1 MKTKI
6 NNQYSY
12 MTRES
17 VALSLTEKSGWLL
30 LKDGQTI
37 EQSVEKRV
45 SQQATAARLSTP
57 TIINQF
63 GIDNNDDVKLDDK
76 IRAEIFKTDFHQ
88 GYNYVDVGGGR
99 EWTYTFVQDIYNKL
113 NMNPTQPDDILNNT
127 VFLKKLGMRIQKSK
141 SQAVSNLLGQST
153 FKVYKPRAWQQQ
165 VVNQMLDSN
174 QKHILLSLPPRFGKT
189 LSVLEFA
196 KKLVENGI
204 DGNKLYLVPLS
215 KNLSSNTSFVV
226 DYDDFGY
233 IQHYNILKDISLF
246 KDEEK
251 IMEKLSNELPDDAL
265 IIPITDEADLAS
277 NTSISISKIKEITSK
292 YQVVKQIVMTG
303 TNVGRAAKILKD
315 VPMED
320 INYVNMTYTDMLVM
334 GGEVVKR
341 NVVNVQ
347 YNISDFSEDV
357 LNIRQSFED
366 PKEYQT
372 LSQYLYTWTLD
383 SGQEMRYNLQP
394 TEAVMVF
401 IKTKT
406 KKHLKQF
413 GEVFYNN
420 YSDECEVMIISGDF
434 TTNGKAQEQVQKK
447 LHIMRQ
453 NKNNKRLVILS
464 NGMASRSFSVSKIY
478 RTILFGDNLLSYA
491 DLQAMSRSLTHEDG
505 KEFADIIRIGFSNFD
520 VASQLFML
528 ENETIDYSDES
539 NKKVGRFLS
548 TSSFANIVI
557 KDGEVQD
564 YTILGN
570 KQKDIMEFIDNTTKF
585 TDDTSYMLTK
595 LFDIGIE
602 ADTEREKQKSTKTRM
617 VSTSVK
623 KLKKSIKPSKSGKL
637 TQDDEGKLRQYINI
651 IRCLPSI
658 ASMEGY
664 TNVEDYLN
672 SNSWDLETSK
682 KIFKKN
688 YEIQEF
694 KGQIDA
700 LFRQTEEWTI
710 EQHKERLI
718 DYMKY
723 VVLR

>member
-1 MKTKI
+1 
-6 NNQYSY
+6 

-17 VALSLTEKSGWLL
+17 ITLSFGKPGWLL

-37 EQSVEKRV
+37 EQSVEERV
-45 SQQATAARLSTP
+45 KQQKNASSLSTP
-57 TIINQF
+57 IIVNQF
-63 GIDNNDDVKLDDK
+63 SIDNNDDVKLDDK
-76 IRAEIFKTDFHQ
+76 IRAEMFKTDYHQ
-88 GYNYVDVGGGR
+88 GYNYLEVGGGR
-99 EWTYTFVQDIYNKL
+99 EWTYTFVQDIYDEL
-113 NMNPTQPDDILNNT
+113 NMNPTQPDDILNNEL
-127 VFLKKLGMRIQKSK
+127 FIEKLGNRIQDSK
-141 SQAVSNLLGQST
+141 ALAVTNLLGQSIHKT
-153 FKVYKPRAWQQQ
+153 LVLRPWQQQ
-165 VVNQMLDSN
+165 VVDQMLSSN
-174 QKHILLSLPPRFGKT
+174 QNYILLSLPPRFGKT
-189 LSVLEFA
+189 LSVLEYT
-196 KKLVENGI
+196 KKLVENGL

-215 KNLSSNTSFVV
+215 KNLSSNASFVV

-233 IQHYNILKDISLF
+233 SQYYNILKDISLF

-251 IMEKLSNELPDDAL
+251 IIEKLSNELPDDAL

-277 NTSISISKIKEITSK
+277 NTSISISKINEVISK

-315 VPMED
+315 IPMED
-320 INYVNMTYTDMLVM
+320 INYVHMTYTDMLVM
-334 GGEVVKR
+334 GGDVVKR

-347 YNISDFSEDV
+347 YNISDFSEDM

-372 LSQYLYTWTLD
+372 LSKYLHTWTLD

-406 KKHLKQF
+406 KKHLNQF
-413 GEVFYNN
+413 REVFYNN
-420 YSDECEVMIISGDF
+420 YSDECEVMIMSGDF
-434 TTNGKAQEQVQKK
+434 TTNGKAQQKVK
-447 LHIMRQ
+447 EELHRMKQ
-453 NKNNKRLVILS
+453 NNNNKRLIILS

-491 DLQAMSRSLTHEDG
+491 DLQAMSRSLTFEDG
-505 KEFADIIRIGFSNFD
+505 KEFADIIRIGFSDFD

-539 NKKVGRFLS
+539 NKKVGMFLS
-548 TSSFANIVI
+548 TSSFVNVVVEE
-557 KDGEVQD
+557 DGNQQH
-564 YTILGN
+564 TTLGN
-570 KQKDIMEFIDNTTKF
+570 QQQDIMEFIDNTTKF
-585 TDDTSYMLTK
+585 TDDTSYILTK

-602 ADTEREKQKSTKTRM
+602 VDTEREKQKLTKTRM

-623 KLKKSIKPSKSGKL
+623 KLRKSIKPNKSGKL
-637 TQDDEGKLRQYINI
+637 IKEDERKLRQYINI

-658 ASMEGY
+658 AGMEGY

-672 SNSWDLETSK
+672 SGIWKLDTDKEL
-682 KIFKKN
+682 FKKN

-694 KGQIDA
+694 KGQVDA
-700 LFRQTEEWTI
+700 LFRNTQHWTT

-723 VVLR
+723 VGF

>member
-1 MKTKI
+1 
-6 NNQYSY
+6 

-17 VALSLTEKSGWLL
+17 ITLSFGKPGWLL

-37 EQSVEKRV
+37 EQSVEERV
-45 SQQATAARLSTP
+45 KQQKNASSLSTP
-57 TIINQF
+57 IIVNQF
-63 GIDNNDDVKLDDK
+63 SIDNNDDVKLDDK
-76 IRAEIFKTDFHQ
+76 IRAEMFKTDYHQ
-88 GYNYVDVGGGR
+88 GYNYLEVGGGR
-99 EWTYTFVQDIYNKL
+99 EWTYTYVQDIYNEL
-113 NMNPTQPDDILNNT
+113 NMNPTQPDDILNNEL
-127 VFLKKLGMRIQKSK
+127 FIEKLGNRIQDSK
-141 SQAVSNLLGQST
+141 ALAVSNILGQSIHKT
-153 FKVYKPRAWQQQ
+153 LVLRPWQQQ
-165 VVNQMLDSN
+165 VVDQMLSSN
-174 QKHILLSLPPRFGKT
+174 QNYILLSLPPRFGKT
-189 LSVLEFA
+189 LSVLEYT
-196 KKLVENGI
+196 KKLVENGL

-215 KNLSSNTSFVV
+215 KNLSSNASFVV

-233 IQHYNILKDISLF
+233 SQYYNILKDISLF

-277 NTSISISKIKEITSK
+277 NTSISISKINEVISK

-315 VPMED
+315 IPMED
-320 INYVNMTYTDMLVM
+320 INYVHMTYTDMLVM
-334 GGEVVKR
+334 GGDVVKR

-372 LSQYLYTWTLD
+372 LSKYLHTWTLD

-420 YSDECEVMIISGDF
+420 YSDECEVMVITGDF
-434 TTNGKAQEQVQKK
+434 TTNGKAQQQVKER
-447 LHIMRQ
+447 LHIMKQ
-453 NKNNKRLVILS
+453 NNNTKRLVVLS

-478 RTILFGDNLLSYA
+478 RTILFGDNLLSYD
-491 DLQAMSRSLTHEDG
+491 DLQCMSRSLTFENG
-505 KEFADIIRIGFSNFD
+505 KEYADIIRIGFSEFD
-520 VASQLFML
+520 VASQLFMM
-528 ENETIDYSDES
+528 ENETIDYSDDS
-539 NKKVGRFLS
+539 NKKVGLFLS
-548 TSSFANIVI
+548 TSSFCNIKVS
-557 KDGEVQD
+557 DTEEEFEW
-564 YTILGN
+564 LGN
-570 KQKDIMEFIDNTTKF
+570 QDDDIMEFIDNTTRF
-585 TDDTSYMLTK
+585 TDNTSYILTK

-602 ADTEREKQKSTKTRM
+602 VDTEREKQKSTKTRM

-623 KLKKSIKPSKSGKL
+623 KLGKSIKPSKSGKL
-637 TQDDEGKLRQYINI
+637 IKEDERKLRQYINI

-658 ASMEGY
+658 AGMEGY

-672 SNSWDLETSK
+672 SDSWDLEISK
-682 KIFKKN
+682 KLFKKN

-694 KGQIDA
+694 KGQVNA
-700 LFRQTEEWTI
+700 LFRQTENWTT

-723 VVLR
+723 IGF

>member
-1 MKTKI
+1 
-6 NNQYSY
+6 
-12 MTRES
+12 
-17 VALSLTEKSGWLL
+17 
-30 LKDGQTI
+30 
-37 EQSVEKRV
+37 
-45 SQQATAARLSTP
+45 
-57 TIINQF
+57 
-63 GIDNNDDVKLDDK
+63 
-76 IRAEIFKTDFHQ
+76 
-88 GYNYVDVGGGR
+88 
-99 EWTYTFVQDIYNKL
+99 
-113 NMNPTQPDDILNNT
+113 MNPTQPDDILNNT

-658 ASMEGY
+658 ANMEGY

-672 SNSWDLETSK
+672 SNSWDLEISK

>member
-1 MKTKI
+1 MRTNK
-6 NNQYSY
+6 QYSY

-17 VALSLTEKSGWLL
+17 ITLSFGKPGWLL

-37 EQSVEKRV
+37 EQSVEERV
-45 SQQATAARLSTP
+45 KQQKNASSLSTP
-57 TIINQF
+57 IIVNQF
-63 GIDNNDDVKLDDK
+63 SIDNNDDVKLDDK
-76 IRAEIFKTDFHQ
+76 IRAEMFKTDYHQ
-88 GYNYVDVGGGR
+88 GYNYLEVGGGR
-99 EWTYTFVQDIYNKL
+99 EWTYTFVQDIYDEL
-113 NMNPTQPDDILNNT
+113 NMNPTQPDDILNNEL
-127 VFLKKLGMRIQKSK
+127 FIEKLGNRIQDSK
-141 SQAVSNLLGQST
+141 ALAVGNILGQSIHKT
-153 FKVYKPRAWQQQ
+153 LVLRPWQQQ
-165 VVNQMLDSN
+165 VVDQMLSSN
-174 QKHILLSLPPRFGKT
+174 QNYILLSLPPRFGKT
-189 LSVLEFA
+189 LSVLEYT
-196 KKLVENGI
+196 KKLVENGL

-215 KNLSSNTSFVV
+215 KNLSSNASFVV

-233 IQHYNILKDISLF
+233 SQYYNILKDISLF

-251 IMEKLSNELPDDAL
+251 IIEKLSNELPDDAL

-277 NTSISISKIKEITSK
+277 NTSISISKINEVISK

-315 VPMED
+315 IPMED
-320 INYVNMTYTDMLVM
+320 INYIHMTYTDMLVM
-334 GGEVVKR
+334 GGDVVKR
-341 NVVNVQ
+341 NVINAQ

-372 LSQYLYTWTLD
+372 LSKYLHTWTLD

-420 YSDECEVMIISGDF
+420 YSDECEVMVITGDF
-434 TTNGKAQEQVQKK
+434 TTNGKAQQQVKEK
-447 LHIMRQ
+447 LHIMKQ
-453 NKNNKRLVILS
+453 NNNNKRLIILS

-491 DLQAMSRSLTHEDG
+491 DLQAMSRSLTFEDG
-505 KEFADIIRIGFSNFD
+505 KEFADIIRIGFSEFD

-539 NKKVGRFLS
+539 NKKVGMFLS
-548 TSSFANIVI
+548 TSSFVNVVI
-557 KDGEVQD
+557 EENGNQQH
-564 YTILGN
+564 TTLGN
-570 KQKDIMEFIDNTTKF
+570 QQQDIMEFIDNTTRF
-585 TDDTSYMLTK
+585 TDNTSYILTK

-602 ADTEREKQKSTKTRM
+602 VDTEREKQKSTKTRV

-623 KLKKSIKPSKSGKL
+623 KLGKSIKPNKSGKL
-637 TQDDEGKLRQYINI
+637 IKEDERKLRQYINI

-658 ASMEGY
+658 AGMEGY

-672 SNSWDLETSK
+672 SDSWDLEISK
-682 KIFKKN
+682 KLFKKN
-688 YEIQEF
+688 YEVQEF
-694 KGQIDA
+694 KGQVDA
-700 LFRQTEEWTI
+700 LFRQTEKWTT

-723 VVLR
+723 IGF

>member
-1 MKTKI
+1 MRTNK
-6 NNQYSY
+6 QYSY

-17 VALSLTEKSGWLL
+17 ITLSFGKPGWLL

-37 EQSVEKRV
+37 EQSVEERV
-45 SQQATAARLSTP
+45 KQQKNASSLSTP
-57 TIINQF
+57 IIVNQF
-63 GIDNNDDVKLDDK
+63 SIDNNDDVKLDDK
-76 IRAEIFKTDFHQ
+76 IRAEMFKTDYHQ
-88 GYNYVDVGGGR
+88 GYNYLEVGGGR
-99 EWTYTFVQDIYNKL
+99 EWTYTFVQDIYDEL
-113 NMNPTQPDDILNNT
+113 NMNPTQPDDILNNEL
-127 VFLKKLGMRIQKSK
+127 FIEKLGNRIQDSK
-141 SQAVSNLLGQST
+141 ALAVGNILGQSIHKT
-153 FKVYKPRAWQQQ
+153 LVLRPWQQQ
-165 VVNQMLDSN
+165 VVDQMLSSN
-174 QKHILLSLPPRFGKT
+174 QNYILLSLPPRFGKT
-189 LSVLEFA
+189 LSVLEYT
-196 KKLVENGI
+196 KKLVENGL

-215 KNLSSNTSFVV
+215 KNLSSNASFVV

-233 IQHYNILKDISLF
+233 SQYYNILKDISLF

-251 IMEKLSNELPDDAL
+251 IIEKLSNELPDDAL

-277 NTSISISKIKEITSK
+277 NTSISISKINEVISK

-315 VPMED
+315 IPMED
-320 INYVNMTYTDMLVM
+320 INYIHMTYTDMLVM
-334 GGEVVKR
+334 GGDVVKR
-341 NVVNVQ
+341 NVINAQ

-372 LSQYLYTWTLD
+372 LSKYLHTWTLD

-420 YSDECEVMIISGDF
+420 YSDECEVMVITGDF
-434 TTNGKAQEQVQKK
+434 TTNGKAQQQVKEK
-447 LHIMRQ
+447 LHIMKQ
-453 NKNNKRLVILS
+453 NNNNKRLIILS

-491 DLQAMSRSLTHEDG
+491 DLQAMSRSLTFEDG
-505 KEFADIIRIGFSNFD
+505 KEFADIIRIGFSEFD

-539 NKKVGRFLS
+539 NKKVGMFLS
-548 TSSFANIVI
+548 TSSFVNVVI
-557 KDGEVQD
+557 EENGNQQ
-564 YTILGN
+564 YTTLGN
-570 KQKDIMEFIDNTTKF
+570 QQQDIMEFIDNTTRF
-585 TDDTSYMLTK
+585 TDNTSYILTK

-602 ADTEREKQKSTKTRM
+602 VDTEREKQKSTKTRV

-623 KLKKSIKPSKSGKL
+623 KLGKSIKPNKSGKL
-637 TQDDEGKLRQYINI
+637 IKEDERKLRQYINI

-658 ASMEGY
+658 AGMEGY

-672 SNSWDLETSK
+672 SDSWDLEISK
-682 KIFKKN
+682 KLFKKN
-688 YEIQEF
+688 YEVQEF
-694 KGQIDA
+694 KGQVDA
-700 LFRQTEEWTI
+700 LFRQTEKWTT

-723 VVLR
+723 IGF

>member
-1 MKTKI
+1 
-6 NNQYSY
+6 

-17 VALSLTEKSGWLL
+17 ITLSFGKPGWLL

-37 EQSVEKRV
+37 EQSVEERV
-45 SQQATAARLSTP
+45 KQQKNASSLSTP
-57 TIINQF
+57 IIVNQF
-63 GIDNNDDVKLDDK
+63 SIDNNDDVKLDDK
-76 IRAEIFKTDFHQ
+76 IRAEMFKTDYHQ
-88 GYNYVDVGGGR
+88 GYNYLEVGGGR
-99 EWTYTFVQDIYNKL
+99 EWTYTFVQDIYDEL
-113 NMNPTQPDDILNNT
+113 NMNPTQPDDILNNEL
-127 VFLKKLGMRIQKSK
+127 FIEKLGNRIQDSK
-141 SQAVSNLLGQST
+141 ALAVGNILGQSIHKT
-153 FKVYKPRAWQQQ
+153 LVLRPWQQQ
-165 VVNQMLDSN
+165 VVDQMLSSN
-174 QKHILLSLPPRFGKT
+174 QNYILLSLPPRFGKT
-189 LSVLEFA
+189 LSVLEYT
-196 KKLVENGI
+196 KKLVENGL

-215 KNLSSNTSFVV
+215 KNLSSNASFVV

-233 IQHYNILKDISLF
+233 SQYYNILKDISLF

-251 IMEKLSNELPDDAL
+251 IIEKLSNELPDDAL

-277 NTSISISKIKEITSK
+277 NTSISISKINEVISK

-315 VPMED
+315 IPMED
-320 INYVNMTYTDMLVM
+320 INYIHMTYTDMLVM
-334 GGEVVKR
+334 GGDVVKR
-341 NVVNVQ
+341 NVINAQ

-372 LSQYLYTWTLD
+372 LSKYLHTWTLD

-420 YSDECEVMIISGDF
+420 YSDECEVMVITGDF
-434 TTNGKAQEQVQKK
+434 TTNGKAQQQVKEK
-447 LHIMRQ
+447 LHIMKQ
-453 NKNNKRLVILS
+453 NNNNKRLIILS

-491 DLQAMSRSLTHEDG
+491 DLQAMSRSLTFEDG
-505 KEFADIIRIGFSNFD
+505 KEFADIIRIGFSEFD

-539 NKKVGRFLS
+539 NKKVGMFLS
-548 TSSFANIVI
+548 TSSFVNVVI
-557 KDGEVQD
+557 EENGNQQ
-564 YTILGN
+564 YTTLGN
-570 KQKDIMEFIDNTTKF
+570 QQQDIMEFIDNTTRF
-585 TDDTSYMLTK
+585 TDNTSYILTK

-602 ADTEREKQKSTKTRM
+602 VDTEREKQKSTKTRV

-623 KLKKSIKPSKSGKL
+623 KLGKSIKPNKSGKL
-637 TQDDEGKLRQYINI
+637 IKEDERKLRQYINI

-658 ASMEGY
+658 AGMEGY

-672 SNSWDLETSK
+672 SDSWDLEISK
-682 KIFKKN
+682 KLFKKN
-688 YEIQEF
+688 YEVQEF
-694 KGQIDA
+694 KGQVDA
-700 LFRQTEEWTI
+700 LFRQTEKWTT

-723 VVLR
+723 IGF

>member
-1 MKTKI
+1 MNTNK
-6 NNQYSY
+6 QYSY

-17 VALSLTEKSGWLL
+17 ITLSFGKPGWLL

-37 EQSVEKRV
+37 EQSVEERV
-45 SQQATAARLSTP
+45 KQQKNASSLSTP
-57 TIINQF
+57 IIVNQF
-63 GIDNNDDVKLDDK
+63 SIDNNDDVKLDDK
-76 IRAEIFKTDFHQ
+76 IRAEMFKTDYHQ
-88 GYNYVDVGGGR
+88 GYNYLEVGGGR
-99 EWTYTFVQDIYNKL
+99 EWTYTYVQDIYDEL
-113 NMNPTQPDDILNNT
+113 NMNPTQPDDILNNEL
-127 VFLKKLGMRIQKSK
+127 FIEKLGKRIQESK
-141 SQAVSNLLGQST
+141 ALAVSNILGQSIHKT
-153 FKVYKPRAWQQQ
+153 LVLRPWQQQ
-165 VVNQMLDSN
+165 VVDQMLSSN
-174 QKHILLSLPPRFGKT
+174 QNYILLSLPPRFGKT
-189 LSVLEFA
+189 LSVLEYT
-196 KKLVENGI
+196 KKLVENGL

-215 KNLSSNTSFVV
+215 KNLSSNASFVV

-233 IQHYNILKDISLF
+233 SQYYNILKDISLF

-277 NTSISISKIKEITSK
+277 NTSISISKINEVISK

-315 VPMED
+315 IPMED
-320 INYVNMTYTDMLVM
+320 INYVHMTYTDMLVM
-334 GGEVVKR
+334 GGDVVKR

-372 LSQYLYTWTLD
+372 LSKYLHTWTLD

-406 KKHLKQF
+406 KKHLNQF
-413 GEVFYNN
+413 REVFYNN
-420 YSDECEVMIISGDF
+420 YSDECEVMIMSGDF
-434 TTNGKAQEQVQKK
+434 TTNGKAQQKVK
-447 LHIMRQ
+447 EELHRMKQ
-453 NKNNKRLVILS
+453 NNNNKRLIILS

-491 DLQAMSRSLTHEDG
+491 DLQAMSRSLTFENG
-505 KEFADIIRIGFSNFD
+505 KEYADIIRIGFSDFD

-528 ENETIDYSDES
+528 ENETIDYSDDS
-539 NKKVGRFLS
+539 NKKVGMFLS
-548 TSSFANIVI
+548 TSSFVSVVI
-557 KDGEVQD
+557 EENGNQQH
-564 YTILGN
+564 TTLGN
-570 KQKDIMEFIDNTTKF
+570 QQQDIMEFIDNTTKF
-585 TDDTSYMLTK
+585 TDNTSYILTK

-602 ADTEREKQKSTKTRM
+602 VDTEREKQKSTKTRM

-623 KLKKSIKPSKSGKL
+623 KLGKSIKPSKSGKL
-637 TQDDEGKLRQYINI
+637 IKEDERKLRQYINI

-658 ASMEGY
+658 AGMEGY

-672 SNSWDLETSK
+672 SDSWDLEISK
-682 KIFKKN
+682 KLFKKN

-694 KGQIDA
+694 KGQVDA
-700 LFRQTEEWTI
+700 LFRQTEKWTI

-723 VVLR
+723 IGF

>member
-1 MKTKI
+1 MRTNK
-6 NNQYSY
+6 QYSY

-17 VALSLTEKSGWLL
+17 ITLSFGKPGWLL

-37 EQSVEKRV
+37 EQSVEERV
-45 SQQATAARLSTP
+45 KQQKNASSLSTP
-57 TIINQF
+57 IIVNQF
-63 GIDNNDDVKLDDK
+63 SIDNNDDVKLDDK
-76 IRAEIFKTDFHQ
+76 IRAEMFKTDYHQ
-88 GYNYVDVGGGR
+88 GYNYLEVGGGR
-99 EWTYTFVQDIYNKL
+99 EWTYTFVQDIYDEL
-113 NMNPTQPDDILNNT
+113 NMNPTQPDDILNNEL
-127 VFLKKLGMRIQKSK
+127 FIEKLGNRIQDSK
-141 SQAVSNLLGQST
+141 ALAVTNLLGQSIHKT
-153 FKVYKPRAWQQQ
+153 LVLRPWQQQ
-165 VVNQMLDSN
+165 VVDQMLSSN
-174 QKHILLSLPPRFGKT
+174 QNYILLSLPPRFGKT
-189 LSVLEFA
+189 LSVLEYT
-196 KKLVENGI
+196 KKLVENGL

-215 KNLSSNTSFVV
+215 KNLSSNASFVV

-233 IQHYNILKDISLF
+233 SQYYNILKDISLF

-251 IMEKLSNELPDDAL
+251 IIEKLSNELPDDAL

-277 NTSISISKIKEITSK
+277 NTSISISKINEVISK

-315 VPMED
+315 IPMED
-320 INYVNMTYTDMLVM
+320 INYVHMTYTDMLVM
-334 GGEVVKR
+334 GGDVVKR

-347 YNISDFSEDV
+347 YNISDFSEDM

-372 LSQYLYTWTLD
+372 LSKYLHTWTLD

-406 KKHLKQF
+406 KKHLNQF
-413 GEVFYNN
+413 REVFYNN
-420 YSDECEVMIISGDF
+420 YSDECEVMIMSGDF
-434 TTNGKAQEQVQKK
+434 TTNGKAQQKVK
-447 LHIMRQ
+447 EELHRMKQ
-453 NKNNKRLVILS
+453 NNNNKRLIILS

-491 DLQAMSRSLTHEDG
+491 DLQAMSRSLTFEDG
-505 KEFADIIRIGFSNFD
+505 KEFADIIRIGFSDFD

-539 NKKVGRFLS
+539 NKKVGMFLS
-548 TSSFANIVI
+548 TSSFVNVVVEE
-557 KDGEVQD
+557 DGNQQH
-564 YTILGN
+564 TTLGN
-570 KQKDIMEFIDNTTKF
+570 QQQDIMEFIDNTTKF
-585 TDDTSYMLTK
+585 TDDTSYILTK

-602 ADTEREKQKSTKTRM
+602 VDTEREKQKLTKTRM

-623 KLKKSIKPSKSGKL
+623 KLRKSIKPNKSGKL
-637 TQDDEGKLRQYINI
+637 IKEDERKLRQYINI

-658 ASMEGY
+658 AGMEGY

-672 SNSWDLETSK
+672 SGVWKLDTDKEL
-682 KIFKKN
+682 FKKN

-694 KGQIDA
+694 KGQVDA
-700 LFRQTEEWTI
+700 LFRNTQHWTI
-710 EQHKERLI
+710 EQHHQRLK

-723 VVLR
+723 IGF

>member
-1 MKTKI
+1 MNTNK
-6 NNQYSY
+6 QYSY
-12 MTRES
+12 ITRES
-17 VALSLTEKSGWLL
+17 IALSLTEKPGWLL
-30 LKDGQTI
+30 SKDGQTI
-37 EQSVEKRV
+37 EQEVRERV
-45 SQQATAARLSTP
+45 SQQATAASLSKP
-57 TIINQF
+57 TIVNQF
-63 GIDNNDDVKLDDK
+63 GIDNNNDVKLDDK
-76 IRAEIFKTDFHQ
+76 IRKQMFKTDFHQ
-88 GYNYVDVGGGR
+88 GYDYVEVGGGR
-99 EWTYTFVQDIYNKL
+99 EWTYTYVQDIYDEL
-113 NMNPTQPDDILNNT
+113 NMNPTQPSDILNNEL
-127 VFLKKLGMRIQKSK
+127 FLEKFGKRIQDSK
-141 SQAVSNLLGQST
+141 SRAVIILLGKST
-153 FKVYKPRAWQQQ
+153 HTILTLRPWQQQ
-165 VVNQMLDSN
+165 VVDQMLNSN
-174 QKHILLSLPPRFGKT
+174 KNYVLLSLPPRFGKT
-189 LSVLEFA
+189 LSVLEYT

-204 DGNKLYLVPLS
+204 DGDKLYLVPLS
-215 KNLSSNTSFVV
+215 KNLSSNASFVV

-233 IQHYNILKDISLF
+233 SQYFNILKDISLF

-277 NTSISISKIKEITSK
+277 NTSISITKINEVISK

-303 TNVGRAAKILKD
+303 TNVGRAAKILRNI
-315 VPMED
+315 PMED
-320 INYVNMTYTDMLVM
+320 INYIHMTYTDMLVM
-334 GGEVVKR
+334 GGDVVKR
-341 NVVNVQ
+341 NVINVQ

-372 LSQYLYTWTLD
+372 LSKYLHTWTLD

-413 GEVFYNN
+413 GEVFYKN
-420 YSDECEVMIISGDF
+420 YSDECEVMVITGDF
-434 TTNGKAQEQVQKK
+434 TTNGKAQEQVKEK
-447 LHIMRQ
+447 LHIMKQ
-453 NKNNKRLVILS
+453 NNNNKRLIILS

-491 DLQAMSRSLTHEDG
+491 DLQAMSRSLTFEDG
-505 KEFADIIRIGFSNFD
+505 KEVADIIRIGFSEFD

-528 ENETIDYSDES
+528 ENETIDYSEES
-539 NKKVGRFLS
+539 TKRVSMFLS
-548 TSSFANIVI
+548 TSSFANVVI
-557 KDGEVQD
+557 KENGEEIKEELLHND
-564 YTILGN
+564 SS
-570 KQKDIMEFIDNTTKF
+570 IMEFIDNTTKF

-602 ADTEREKQKSTKTRM
+602 VDTEREKQKLTKTRM

-623 KLKKSIKPSKSGKL
+623 KLRKSIKPNKSGKV
-637 TQDDEGKLRQYINI
+637 TQDDEGRLRQYINI

-658 ASMEGY
+658 AGMEGY

-672 SNSWDLETSK
+672 SGIWKLDTDKEL
-682 KIFKKN
+682 FKKN

-694 KGQIDA
+694 KGQVDA
-700 LFRQTEEWTI
+700 LFRNTQHWTI
-710 EQHKERLI
+710 EQHHQRLK

-723 VVLR
+723 IGF

>member
-1 MKTKI
+1 MNTNK
-6 NNQYSY
+6 QYSY

-17 VALSLTEKSGWLL
+17 ITLSFGKPGWLL

-37 EQSVEKRV
+37 EQSVEERV
-45 SQQATAARLSTP
+45 KQQKNASSLSTP
-57 TIINQF
+57 IIVNQF
-63 GIDNNDDVKLDDK
+63 SIDNNDDVKLDDK
-76 IRAEIFKTDFHQ
+76 IRAEMFKTDYHQ
-88 GYNYVDVGGGR
+88 GYNYLEVGGGR
-99 EWTYTFVQDIYNKL
+99 EWTYTYVQDIYDEL
-113 NMNPTQPDDILNNT
+113 NMNPTQPDDILNNEL
-127 VFLKKLGMRIQKSK
+127 FIEKLGKRIQESK
-141 SQAVSNLLGQST
+141 ALAVSNILGQSIHKT
-153 FKVYKPRAWQQQ
+153 LVLRPWQQQ
-165 VVNQMLDSN
+165 VVDQMLSSN
-174 QKHILLSLPPRFGKT
+174 QNYILLSLPPRFGKT
-189 LSVLEFA
+189 LSVLEYT
-196 KKLVENGI
+196 KKLVENGL

-215 KNLSSNTSFVV
+215 KNLSSNASFVV

-233 IQHYNILKDISLF
+233 SQYYNILKDISLF

-277 NTSISISKIKEITSK
+277 NTSISISKINEVISK

-315 VPMED
+315 IPMED
-320 INYVNMTYTDMLVM
+320 INYVHMTYTDMLVM
-334 GGEVVKR
+334 GGDVVKR

-372 LSQYLYTWTLD
+372 LSKYLHTWTLD

-406 KKHLKQF
+406 KKHLNQF
-413 GEVFYNN
+413 REVFYNN
-420 YSDECEVMIISGDF
+420 YSDECEVMIMSGDF
-434 TTNGKAQEQVQKK
+434 TTNGKAQQKVK
-447 LHIMRQ
+447 EELHRMKQ
-453 NKNNKRLVILS
+453 NNNNKRLIILS

-491 DLQAMSRSLTHEDG
+491 DLQAMSRSLTFENG
-505 KEFADIIRIGFSNFD
+505 KEYADIIRIGFSDFD

-528 ENETIDYSDES
+528 ENETIDYSDDS
-539 NKKVGRFLS
+539 NKKVGMFLS
-548 TSSFANIVI
+548 TSSFVSVVI
-557 KDGEVQD
+557 EENGNQQH
-564 YTILGN
+564 TTLGN
-570 KQKDIMEFIDNTTKF
+570 QQQDIMEFIDNTTKF
-585 TDDTSYMLTK
+585 TDNTSYILTK

-602 ADTEREKQKSTKTRM
+602 VDTEREKQKSTKTRM

-623 KLKKSIKPSKSGKL
+623 KLGKSIKPNKSGKL
-637 TQDDEGKLRQYINI
+637 IKEDERKLRQYINI

-658 ASMEGY
+658 AGMEGY

-672 SNSWDLETSK
+672 SDSWDLEISK
-682 KIFKKN
+682 KLFKKN

-694 KGQIDA
+694 KGQVDA
-700 LFRQTEEWTI
+700 LFRQTEKWTI

-723 VVLR
+723 IGF

>member
-1 MKTKI
+1 MNTNK
-6 NNQYSY
+6 QYSY

-17 VALSLTEKSGWLL
+17 ITLSFGKPGWLL

-37 EQSVEKRV
+37 EQSVEERV
-45 SQQATAARLSTP
+45 KQQKNASSLSTP
-57 TIINQF
+57 IIVNQF
-63 GIDNNDDVKLDDK
+63 SIDNNDDVKLDDK
-76 IRAEIFKTDFHQ
+76 IRAEMFKTDYHQ
-88 GYNYVDVGGGR
+88 GYNYLEVGGGR
-99 EWTYTFVQDIYNKL
+99 EWTYTYVQDIYDEL
-113 NMNPTQPDDILNNT
+113 NMNPTQPDDILNNEL
-127 VFLKKLGMRIQKSK
+127 FIEKLGKRIQESK
-141 SQAVSNLLGQST
+141 ALAVSNILGQSIHKT
-153 FKVYKPRAWQQQ
+153 LVLRPWQQQ
-165 VVNQMLDSN
+165 VVDQMLSSN
-174 QKHILLSLPPRFGKT
+174 QNYILLSLPPRFGKT
-189 LSVLEFA
+189 LSVLEYT
-196 KKLVENGI
+196 KKLVENGL

-215 KNLSSNTSFVV
+215 KNLSSNASFVV

-233 IQHYNILKDISLF
+233 SQYYNILKDISLF

-277 NTSISISKIKEITSK
+277 NTSISISKINEVISK

-315 VPMED
+315 IPMED
-320 INYVNMTYTDMLVM
+320 INYVHMTYTDMLVM
-334 GGEVVKR
+334 GGDVVKR

-372 LSQYLYTWTLD
+372 LSKYLHTWTLD

-406 KKHLKQF
+406 KKHLNQF
-413 GEVFYNN
+413 REVFYNN
-420 YSDECEVMIISGDF
+420 YSDECEVMIMSGDF
-434 TTNGKAQEQVQKK
+434 TTNGKAQQKVK
-447 LHIMRQ
+447 EELHRMKQ
-453 NKNNKRLVILS
+453 NNNNKRLIILS

-491 DLQAMSRSLTHEDG
+491 DLQAMSRSLTFENG
-505 KEFADIIRIGFSNFD
+505 KEYADIIRIGFSEFD
-520 VASQLFML
+520 VASQLFMM
-528 ENETIDYSDES
+528 ENETIDYSEES
-539 NKKVGRFLS
+539 TKRVSMFLS
-548 TSSFANIVI
+548 TSSFANVVI
-557 KDGEVQD
+557 KENGEEIKEELLHND
-564 YTILGN
+564 SS
-570 KQKDIMEFIDNTTKF
+570 IMEFIDNTTKF
-585 TDDTSYMLTK
+585 TDDTSYILTK

-602 ADTEREKQKSTKTRM
+602 VDTEREKQKSTKTRM

-623 KLKKSIKPSKSGKL
+623 KLGKSIKPSKSGKL
-637 TQDDEGKLRQYINI
+637 IKEDERKLRQYINI

-658 ASMEGY
+658 AGMEGY

-672 SNSWDLETSK
+672 SDSWDLEISK
-682 KIFKKN
+682 KLFKKN

-694 KGQIDA
+694 KGQVDA
-700 LFRQTEEWTI
+700 LFRQTEKWTI

-723 VVLR
+723 IGF

>member
-1 MKTKI
+1 MKNTNK
-6 NNQYSY
+6 QYSY
-12 MTRES
+12 MTKES
-17 VALSLTEKSGWLL
+17 TALSITEKPGWILT
-30 LKDGQTI
+30 KDGQTI
-37 EQSVEKRV
+37 KQEVEERI
-45 SQQATAARLSTP
+45 SQQANAARLSTP
-57 TIINQF
+57 TIVNKF
-63 GIDNNDDVKLDDK
+63 EVDNNFDVKLDDK
-76 IRAEIFKTDFHQ
+76 IRKEIFKTDIHQ
-88 GYNYVDVGGGR
+88 GYDYVNVGGGR
-99 EWTYTFVQDIYNKL
+99 EWTYTYVQDIYNEL
-113 NMNPTQPDDILNNT
+113 GMNPTKANDILTNEL
-127 VFLKKLGMRIQKSK
+127 FIEKLGTLIQESK
-141 SQAVSNLLGQST
+141 SLAVSKILGQSVHKILT
-153 FKVYKPRAWQQQ
+153 LRPWQKQ
-165 VVNQMLDSN
+165 VVDQMLNSN
-174 QKHILLSLPPRFGKT
+174 LKYILLSLPPRFGKT
-189 LSVLEFA
+189 LSVLEFT

-215 KNLSSNTSFVV
+215 KNLSSNASFVV

-233 IQHYNILKDISLF
+233 NQYYNILKDISLF

-277 NTSISISKIKEITSK
+277 NTSISILKIKEVISK

-303 TNVGRAAKILKD
+303 TNVGKAAKILKD

-320 INYVNMTYTDMLVM
+320 INYVDMTYTDMLVM

-341 NVVNVQ
+341 NVINIQ
-347 YNISDFSEDV
+347 YDISDFSEDV

-366 PKEYQT
+366 PKEYET
-372 LSQYLYTWTLD
+372 LSEYLYSWTLD
-383 SGQEMRYNLQP
+383 SGQEMRYGLRS

-413 GEVFYNN
+413 GEVFYNK
-420 YSDECEVMIISGDF
+420 YSDRCEVMIISGDF
-434 TTNGKAQEQVQKK
+434 TTNGKAQEQVKER
-447 LHIMRQ
+447 LHIMKQ
-453 NKNNKRLVILS
+453 NNNNKRLVILS

-491 DLQAMSRSLTHEDG
+491 DLQAMSRSLTHELG

-570 KQKDIMEFIDNTTKF
+570 KQKDIMEFIDDTTKF
-585 TDDTSYMLTK
+585 TDNTSYMMTK
-595 LFDIGIE
+595 LFDIGLE
-602 ADTEREKQKSTKTRM
+602 VDTEREKQKTTKTRK
-617 VSTSVK
+617 VSTTVRK
-623 KLKKSIKPSKSGKL
+623 GKSIKPNKLGKL
-637 TQDDEGKLRQYINI
+637 IKDDERRVRQYINI
-651 IRCLPSI
+651 CRCLPSI
-658 ASMEGY
+658 AGMEGY
-664 TNVEDYLN
+664 TNMEDYLN
-672 SNSWDLETSK
+672 SGSWDLEISK

-688 YEIQEF
+688 YEIPEF

-700 LFRQTEEWTI
+700 LFRQTEKWTI

-723 VVLR
+723 IGF

>member
-1 MKTKI
+1 MNTNK
-6 NNQYSY
+6 QYSY

-17 VALSLTEKSGWLL
+17 ITLSFGKPGWLL

-37 EQSVEKRV
+37 EQSVEERV
-45 SQQATAARLSTP
+45 KQQKNASSLSTP
-57 TIINQF
+57 IIVNQF
-63 GIDNNDDVKLDDK
+63 SIDNNDDVKLDDK
-76 IRAEIFKTDFHQ
+76 IRAEMFKTDYHQ
-88 GYNYVDVGGGR
+88 GYNYLEVGGGR
-99 EWTYTFVQDIYNKL
+99 EWTYTYVQDIYDEL
-113 NMNPTQPDDILNNT
+113 NMNPTQPDDILNNEL
-127 VFLKKLGMRIQKSK
+127 FIEKLGKRIQESK
-141 SQAVSNLLGQST
+141 ALAVSNILGQSIHKT
-153 FKVYKPRAWQQQ
+153 LVLRPWQQQ
-165 VVNQMLDSN
+165 VVDQMLSSN
-174 QKHILLSLPPRFGKT
+174 QNYILLSLPPRFGKT
-189 LSVLEFA
+189 LSVLEYT
-196 KKLVENGI
+196 KKLVENGL

-215 KNLSSNTSFVV
+215 KNLSSNASFVV

-233 IQHYNILKDISLF
+233 SQYYNILKDISLF

-277 NTSISISKIKEITSK
+277 NTSISISKINEVISK

-315 VPMED
+315 IPMED

-334 GGEVVKR
+334 GGDVVKR

-372 LSQYLYTWTLD
+372 LSKYLHTWTLD

-434 TTNGKAQEQVQKK
+434 TTNGKAQQQVKEK
-447 LHIMRQ
+447 LHIMKQ
-453 NKNNKRLVILS
+453 NNNNKRLIILS

-491 DLQAMSRSLTHEDG
+491 DLQAMSRSLTFENG
-505 KEFADIIRIGFSNFD
+505 KEYADIIRIGFSDFD

-528 ENETIDYSDES
+528 ENETIDYSDDS
-539 NKKVGRFLS
+539 NKKVGMFLS
-548 TSSFANIVI
+548 TSSFVNVVVEE
-557 KDGEVQD
+557 DGNQQH
-564 YTILGN
+564 TTLGN
-570 KQKDIMEFIDNTTKF
+570 QQQDIMEFIDNTTKF
-585 TDDTSYMLTK
+585 TDNTSYILTK

-602 ADTEREKQKSTKTRM
+602 VDTEREKQKSTKTRM

-623 KLKKSIKPSKSGKL
+623 KLGKSIKPNKSGKL
-637 TQDDEGKLRQYINI
+637 IKEDERKLRQYINI

-658 ASMEGY
+658 AGMEGY

-672 SNSWDLETSK
+672 SDSWDLEISK
-682 KIFKKN
+682 KLFKKN

-694 KGQIDA
+694 KGQVDA
-700 LFRQTEEWTI
+700 LFRQTEKWTI
-710 EQHKERLI
+710 EQHHQRLI

-723 VVLR
+723 IGF

>member
-1 MKTKI
+1 MKTKT

-17 VALSLTEKSGWLL
+17 VALSMTEKPGWVLI
-30 LKDGQTI
+30 KDGQTI

-127 VFLKKLGMRIQKSK
+127 LFLKKLGMRIQKSK

-174 QKHILLSLPPRFGKT
+174 QKHILLSLSPRFGKT

-233 IQHYNILKDISLF
+233 IQYYNILRDISLF

-251 IMEKLSNELPDDAL
+251 IMEKLSNELPDDSL

-303 TNVGRAAKILKD
+303 TNIGRAAKILKD
-315 VPMED
+315 VPMKD

-341 NVVNVQ
+341 NVINIQ

-366 PKEYQT
+366 PKEYET
-372 LSQYLYTWTLD
+372 LSEYLYSWTLD
-383 SGQEMRYNLQP
+383 SGQEMRYNLQS

-401 IKTKT
+401 VKTKT
-406 KKHLKQF
+406 KKHLNQF
-413 GEVFYNN
+413 GEVFYKK
-420 YSDECEVMIISGDF
+420 YSDKCEVMIISGDF

-453 NKNNKRLVILS
+453 NNNNKRLVILS

-505 KEFADIIRIGFSNFD
+505 KEVADIIRIGFSDFD

-528 ENETIDYSDES
+528 ENETIDYSEES
-539 NKKVGRFLS
+539 TKRVSMFLS
-548 TSSFANIVI
+548 TSSFANVVI
-557 KDGEVQD
+557 KENGEEIKEELLHND
-564 YTILGN
+564 SS
-570 KQKDIMEFIDNTTKF
+570 IMEFIDNTTKF
-585 TDDTSYMLTK
+585 TDNTSYMMTK
-595 LFDIGIE
+595 LFGIGIE
-602 ADTEREKQKSTKTRM
+602 VDTGREKQKSTKTRM

-623 KLKKSIKPSKSGKL
+623 KLGESIKPSKSGKL
-637 TQDDEGKLRQYINI
+637 IKEDERKYRKYINI
-651 IRCLPSI
+651 CRCLPSI
-658 ASMEGY
+658 AGMEGY

-672 SNSWDLETSK
+672 SGSWKLDTSK
-682 KIFKKN
+682 ELFEKN

-694 KGQIDA
+694 RGQIDA
-700 LFRQTEEWTI
+700 LFRNTQHWTI
-710 EQHKERLI
+710 EQHHKRLKE
-718 DYMKY
+718 YMKY
-723 VVLR
+723 IGF

>member
-1 MKTKI
+1 MKTNK
-6 NNQYSY
+6 QYSY
-12 MTRES
+12 ITRES
-17 VALSLTEKSGWLL
+17 IALSLTEKPGWLL
-30 LKDGQTI
+30 SKDGQTI
-37 EQSVEKRV
+37 EQEVQERV
-45 SQQATAARLSTP
+45 YQQATAASLSKP
-57 TIINQF
+57 TIVNQF
-63 GIDNNDDVKLDDK
+63 GIDNNNDVKLDDK
-76 IRAEIFKTDFHQ
+76 IRKQMFKTDFHQ
-88 GYNYVDVGGGR
+88 GYDYVEVGGGR
-99 EWTYTFVQDIYNKL
+99 EWTYTYVQDIYDEL
-113 NMNPTQPDDILNNT
+113 NMNPTQPSDILNNEL
-127 VFLKKLGMRIQKSK
+127 FLEKFGKRIQDSK
-141 SQAVSNLLGQST
+141 SRAVIILLGKST
-153 FKVYKPRAWQQQ
+153 HNILTLRPWQQQ
-165 VVNQMLDSN
+165 VVDQMLNSN
-174 QKHILLSLPPRFGKT
+174 KNYGLLSLPPRFGKT
-189 LSVLEFA
+189 LSVLEYT

-204 DGNKLYLVPLS
+204 DGDKLYLVPLS
-215 KNLSSNTSFVV
+215 KNLSSNASFVV

-233 IQHYNILKDISLF
+233 SQYFNILKDISLF

-277 NTSISISKIKEITSK
+277 NTSISITKINEIISK

-303 TNVGRAAKILKD
+303 TNVGRAAKILRNI
-315 VPMED
+315 PMED
-320 INYVNMTYTDMLVM
+320 INYIHMTYTDMLVM
-334 GGEVVKR
+334 GGDVVKR
-341 NVVNVQ
+341 NVINVQ

-372 LSQYLYTWTLD
+372 LSKYLHTWTLD

-413 GEVFYNN
+413 GEVFYKN
-420 YSDECEVMIISGDF
+420 YSDECEVMVITGDF
-434 TTNGKAQEQVQKK
+434 TTNGKAQEQVKEQ
-447 LHIMRQ
+447 LHIMKQ
-453 NKNNKRLVILS
+453 NNNTKRLIILS

-491 DLQAMSRSLTHEDG
+491 DLQAMSRSLTFEDG
-505 KEFADIIRIGFSNFD
+505 KEVADIIRIGFSEFD

-539 NKKVGRFLS
+539 NKKVGMFLS
-548 TSSFANIVI
+548 TSSFVSVVI
-557 KDGEVQD
+557 EENGNQQH
-564 YTILGN
+564 TTLGN
-570 KQKDIMEFIDNTTKF
+570 QQQDIMEFIDNTTKF
-585 TDDTSYMLTK
+585 TDNTSYILTK

-602 ADTEREKQKSTKTRM
+602 VDTEREKQKSTKTRM

-623 KLKKSIKPSKSGKL
+623 KLGKSIKPSKSGKL
-637 TQDDEGKLRQYINI
+637 IKEDERKLRQYINI

-658 ASMEGY
+658 AGMEGY

-672 SNSWDLETSK
+672 SDSWDLEISK
-682 KIFKKN
+682 KLFKKN

-694 KGQIDA
+694 KGQVDA
-700 LFRQTEEWTI
+700 LFRQTEKWTI

-723 VVLR
+723 IGF

>member
-1 MKTKI
+1 MRTNK
-6 NNQYSY
+6 QYSY

-17 VALSLTEKSGWLL
+17 ITLSFGKPGWLL

-37 EQSVEKRV
+37 EQSVEERV
-45 SQQATAARLSTP
+45 KQQKNASSLSTP
-57 TIINQF
+57 IIVNQF
-63 GIDNNDDVKLDDK
+63 SIDNNDDVKLDDK
-76 IRAEIFKTDFHQ
+76 IRAEMFKTDYHQ
-88 GYNYVDVGGGR
+88 GYNYLEVGGGR
-99 EWTYTFVQDIYNKL
+99 EWTYTYVQDIYDEL
-113 NMNPTQPDDILNNT
+113 NMNPTQPDDILNNEL
-127 VFLKKLGMRIQKSK
+127 FIEKLGKRIQESK
-141 SQAVSNLLGQST
+141 ALAVSNILGQSIHKT
-153 FKVYKPRAWQQQ
+153 LVLRPWQQQ
-165 VVNQMLDSN
+165 VVDQMLSSN
-174 QKHILLSLPPRFGKT
+174 QNYILLSLPPRFGKT
-189 LSVLEFA
+189 LSVLEYT
-196 KKLVENGI
+196 KKLVENGL

-215 KNLSSNTSFVV
+215 KNLSSNASFVV

-233 IQHYNILKDISLF
+233 SQYYNILKDISLF

-277 NTSISISKIKEITSK
+277 NTSISISKINEVISK

-315 VPMED
+315 IPMED
-320 INYVNMTYTDMLVM
+320 INYVHMTYTDMLVM
-334 GGEVVKR
+334 GGDVVKR

-347 YNISDFSEDV
+347 YNISDFSEDM

-372 LSQYLYTWTLD
+372 LSKYLHTWTLD

-406 KKHLKQF
+406 KKHLNQF
-413 GEVFYNN
+413 REVFYNN
-420 YSDECEVMIISGDF
+420 YSDECEVMIMSGDF
-434 TTNGKAQEQVQKK
+434 TTNGKAQQKVK
-447 LHIMRQ
+447 EELHRMKQ
-453 NKNNKRLVILS
+453 NNNNKRLIILS

-491 DLQAMSRSLTHEDG
+491 DLQAMSRSLTFESG
-505 KEFADIIRIGFSNFD
+505 KEYADIIRIGFSEFD

-528 ENETIDYSDES
+528 ENETIDYSDDS
-539 NKKVGRFLS
+539 NKKVGMFLS
-548 TSSFANIVI
+548 TSSFANVVVEEN
-557 KDGEVQD
+557 GNQQH
-564 YTILGN
+564 TTLGN
-570 KQKDIMEFIDNTTKF
+570 QQQDIMEFIDNTTKF
-585 TDDTSYMLTK
+585 TDNTSYILTK

-602 ADTEREKQKSTKTRM
+602 VDTEREKQKSTKTRM

-623 KLKKSIKPSKSGKL
+623 KLGKSIKPSKSGKL
-637 TQDDEGKLRQYINI
+637 IKEDERKLRQYINI

-658 ASMEGY
+658 AGMEGY

-672 SNSWDLETSK
+672 SGIWKLDTDKEL
-682 KIFKKN
+682 FKKN

-694 KGQIDA
+694 KGQVDA
-700 LFRQTEEWTI
+700 LFRNTQHWTI
-710 EQHKERLI
+710 EQHHKRLI
-718 DYMKY
+718 EYMKY
-723 VVLR
+723 I

>member
-1 MKTKI
+1 
-6 NNQYSY
+6 

-17 VALSLTEKSGWLL
+17 ITLSFGKPGWLL

-37 EQSVEKRV
+37 EQSVEERV
-45 SQQATAARLSTP
+45 KQQKNASSLSTP
-57 TIINQF
+57 IIVNQF
-63 GIDNNDDVKLDDK
+63 SIDNNDDVKLDDK
-76 IRAEIFKTDFHQ
+76 IRAEMFKTDYHQ
-88 GYNYVDVGGGR
+88 GYNYLEVGGGR
-99 EWTYTFVQDIYNKL
+99 EWTYTYVQDIYDEL
-113 NMNPTQPDDILNNT
+113 NMNPTQPDDILNNEL
-127 VFLKKLGMRIQKSK
+127 FIEKLGKRIQESK
-141 SQAVSNLLGQST
+141 ALAVSNILGQSIHKT
-153 FKVYKPRAWQQQ
+153 LVLRPWQQQ
-165 VVNQMLDSN
+165 VVDQMLSSN
-174 QKHILLSLPPRFGKT
+174 QNYILLSLPPRFGKT
-189 LSVLEFA
+189 LSVLEYT
-196 KKLVENGI
+196 KKLVENGL

-215 KNLSSNTSFVV
+215 KNLSSNASFVV

-233 IQHYNILKDISLF
+233 SQYYNILKDISLF

-277 NTSISISKIKEITSK
+277 NTSISISKINEVISK

-315 VPMED
+315 IPMED
-320 INYVNMTYTDMLVM
+320 INYVHMTYTDMLVM
-334 GGEVVKR
+334 GGDVVKR

-372 LSQYLYTWTLD
+372 LSKYLHTWTLD

-406 KKHLKQF
+406 KKHLNQF
-413 GEVFYNN
+413 REVFYNN
-420 YSDECEVMIISGDF
+420 YSDECEVMIMSGDF
-434 TTNGKAQEQVQKK
+434 TTNGKAQQKVK
-447 LHIMRQ
+447 EELHRMKQ
-453 NKNNKRLVILS
+453 NNNNKRLIILS

-491 DLQAMSRSLTHEDG
+491 DLQAMSRSLTFENG
-505 KEFADIIRIGFSNFD
+505 KEYADIIRIGFSDFD

-528 ENETIDYSDES
+528 ENETIDYSDDS
-539 NKKVGRFLS
+539 NKKVGMFLS
-548 TSSFANIVI
+548 TSSFVSVVI
-557 KDGEVQD
+557 EENGNQQH
-564 YTILGN
+564 TTLGN
-570 KQKDIMEFIDNTTKF
+570 QQQDIMEFIDNTTKF
-585 TDDTSYMLTK
+585 TDNTSYILTK

-602 ADTEREKQKSTKTRM
+602 VDTEREKQKSTKTRM

-623 KLKKSIKPSKSGKL
+623 KLGKSIKPSKSGKL
-637 TQDDEGKLRQYINI
+637 IKEDERKLRQYINI

-658 ASMEGY
+658 AGMEGY

-672 SNSWDLETSK
+672 SDSWDLEISK
-682 KIFKKN
+682 KLFKKN

-694 KGQIDA
+694 KGQVDA
-700 LFRQTEEWTI
+700 LFRQTEKWTI

-723 VVLR
+723 IGF

>member
-1 MKTKI
+1 MTK
-6 NNQYSY
+6 
-12 MTRES
+12 ES
-17 VALSLTEKSGWLL
+17 TALSITEKPGWILT
-30 LKDGQTI
+30 KDGQTI
-37 EQSVEKRV
+37 KQEVEERI
-45 SQQATAARLSTP
+45 SQQANAARLSTP
-57 TIINQF
+57 TIVNKF
-63 GIDNNDDVKLDDK
+63 EVDNNFDVKLDDK
-76 IRAEIFKTDFHQ
+76 IRKEIFKTDIHQ
-88 GYNYVDVGGGR
+88 GYDYVNVGGGR
-99 EWTYTFVQDIYNKL
+99 EWTYTYVQDIYNEL
-113 NMNPTQPDDILNNT
+113 GMNPTKANDILTNEL
-127 VFLKKLGMRIQKSK
+127 FIEKLGTLIQESK
-141 SQAVSNLLGQST
+141 SLAVSKILGQSVHKILT
-153 FKVYKPRAWQQQ
+153 LRPWQKQ
-165 VVNQMLDSN
+165 VVDQMLNSN
-174 QKHILLSLPPRFGKT
+174 LKYILLSLPPRFGKT
-189 LSVLEFA
+189 LSVLEFT

-215 KNLSSNTSFVV
+215 KNLSSNASFVV

-233 IQHYNILKDISLF
+233 NQYYNILKDISLF

-277 NTSISISKIKEITSK
+277 NTSISILKIKEVISK

-303 TNVGRAAKILKD
+303 TNVGKAAKILKD

-320 INYVNMTYTDMLVM
+320 INYVDMTYTDMLVM

-341 NVVNVQ
+341 NVINIQ
-347 YNISDFSEDV
+347 YDISDFSEDV

-366 PKEYQT
+366 PKEYET
-372 LSQYLYTWTLD
+372 LSEYLYSWTLD
-383 SGQEMRYNLQP
+383 SGQEMRYGLRS

-413 GEVFYNN
+413 GEVFYNK
-420 YSDECEVMIISGDF
+420 YSDRCEVMIISGDF
-434 TTNGKAQEQVQKK
+434 TTNGKAQEQVKER
-447 LHIMRQ
+447 LHIMKQ
-453 NKNNKRLVILS
+453 NNNNKRLVILS

-491 DLQAMSRSLTHEDG
+491 DLQAMSRSLTHELG

-570 KQKDIMEFIDNTTKF
+570 KQKDIMEFIDDTTKF
-585 TDDTSYMLTK
+585 TDNTSYMMTK
-595 LFDIGIE
+595 LFDIGLE
-602 ADTEREKQKSTKTRM
+602 VDTEREKQKTTKTRK
-617 VSTSVK
+617 VSTTVRK
-623 KLKKSIKPSKSGKL
+623 GKSIKPNKLGKL
-637 TQDDEGKLRQYINI
+637 IKDDERRVRQYINI
-651 IRCLPSI
+651 CRCLPSI
-658 ASMEGY
+658 AGMEGY
-664 TNVEDYLN
+664 TNMEDYLN
-672 SNSWDLETSK
+672 SGSWDLEISK

-688 YEIQEF
+688 YEIPEF

-700 LFRQTEEWTI
+700 LFRQTEKWTI

-723 VVLR
+723 IGF

>member
-1 MKTKI
+1 
-6 NNQYSY
+6 

-17 VALSLTEKSGWLL
+17 ITLSFGKPGWLL

-37 EQSVEKRV
+37 EQSVEERV
-45 SQQATAARLSTP
+45 KQQKNASSLSTP
-57 TIINQF
+57 IIVNQF
-63 GIDNNDDVKLDDK
+63 SIDNNDDVKLDDK
-76 IRAEIFKTDFHQ
+76 IRAEMFKTDYHQ
-88 GYNYVDVGGGR
+88 GYNYLEVGGGR
-99 EWTYTFVQDIYNKL
+99 EWTYTFVQDIYDEL
-113 NMNPTQPDDILNNT
+113 NMNPTQPDDILNNEL
-127 VFLKKLGMRIQKSK
+127 FIEKLGNRIQDSK
-141 SQAVSNLLGQST
+141 ALAVTNLLGQSIHKT
-153 FKVYKPRAWQQQ
+153 LVLRPWQQQ
-165 VVNQMLDSN
+165 VVDQMLSSN
-174 QKHILLSLPPRFGKT
+174 QNYILLSLPPRFGKT
-189 LSVLEFA
+189 LSVLEYT
-196 KKLVENGI
+196 KKLVENGL

-215 KNLSSNTSFVV
+215 KNLSSNASFVV

-233 IQHYNILKDISLF
+233 SQYYNILKDISLF

-251 IMEKLSNELPDDAL
+251 IIEKLSNELPDDAL

-277 NTSISISKIKEITSK
+277 NTSISISKINEVISK

-315 VPMED
+315 IPMED
-320 INYVNMTYTDMLVM
+320 INYVHMTYTDMLVM
-334 GGEVVKR
+334 GGDVVKR

-347 YNISDFSEDV
+347 YNISDFSEDM

-372 LSQYLYTWTLD
+372 LSKYLHTWTLD

-406 KKHLKQF
+406 KKHLNQF
-413 GEVFYNN
+413 REVFYNN
-420 YSDECEVMIISGDF
+420 YSDECEVMIMSGDF
-434 TTNGKAQEQVQKK
+434 TTNGKAQQKVK
-447 LHIMRQ
+447 EELHRMKQ
-453 NKNNKRLVILS
+453 NNNNKRLIILS

-491 DLQAMSRSLTHEDG
+491 DLQAMSRSLTFEDG
-505 KEFADIIRIGFSNFD
+505 KEFADIIRIGFSDFD

-539 NKKVGRFLS
+539 NKKVGMFLS
-548 TSSFANIVI
+548 TSSFVNVVVEE
-557 KDGEVQD
+557 DGNQQH
-564 YTILGN
+564 TTLGN
-570 KQKDIMEFIDNTTKF
+570 QQQDIMEFIDNTTKF
-585 TDDTSYMLTK
+585 TDDTSYILTK

-602 ADTEREKQKSTKTRM
+602 VDTEREKQKLTKTRM

-623 KLKKSIKPSKSGKL
+623 KLRKSIKPNKSGKL
-637 TQDDEGKLRQYINI
+637 IKEDERKLRQYINI

-658 ASMEGY
+658 AGMEGY

-672 SNSWDLETSK
+672 SGIWKLDTDKEL
-682 KIFKKN
+682 FKKN

-694 KGQIDA
+694 KGQVDA
-700 LFRQTEEWTI
+700 LFRNTQHWTI
-710 EQHKERLI
+710 EQHHQRLK

-723 VVLR
+723 IGF

>member
-1 MKTKI
+1 
-6 NNQYSY
+6 

-17 VALSLTEKSGWLL
+17 ITLSFGKPGWLL

-37 EQSVEKRV
+37 EQSVEERV
-45 SQQATAARLSTP
+45 KQQKNASSLSTP
-57 TIINQF
+57 IIVNQF
-63 GIDNNDDVKLDDK
+63 SIDNNDDVKLDDK
-76 IRAEIFKTDFHQ
+76 IRAEMFKTDYHQ
-88 GYNYVDVGGGR
+88 GYNYLEVGGGR
-99 EWTYTFVQDIYNKL
+99 EWTYTFVQDIYDEL
-113 NMNPTQPDDILNNT
+113 NMNPTQPDDILNNEL
-127 VFLKKLGMRIQKSK
+127 FIEKLGNRIQDSK
-141 SQAVSNLLGQST
+141 ALAVTNLLGQSIHKT
-153 FKVYKPRAWQQQ
+153 LVLRPWQQQ
-165 VVNQMLDSN
+165 VVDQMLSSN
-174 QKHILLSLPPRFGKT
+174 QNYILLSLPPRFGKT
-189 LSVLEFA
+189 LSVLEYT
-196 KKLVENGI
+196 KKLVENGL

-215 KNLSSNTSFVV
+215 KNLSSNASFVV

-233 IQHYNILKDISLF
+233 SQYYNILKDISLF

-251 IMEKLSNELPDDAL
+251 IIEKLSNELPDDAL

-277 NTSISISKIKEITSK
+277 NTSISISKINEVISK

-315 VPMED
+315 IPMED
-320 INYVNMTYTDMLVM
+320 INYVHMTYTDMLVM
-334 GGEVVKR
+334 GGDVVKR

-347 YNISDFSEDV
+347 YNISDFSEDM

-372 LSQYLYTWTLD
+372 LSKYLHTWTLD

-406 KKHLKQF
+406 KKHLNQF
-413 GEVFYNN
+413 REVFYNN
-420 YSDECEVMIISGDF
+420 YSDECEVMIMSGDF
-434 TTNGKAQEQVQKK
+434 TTNGKAQQKVK
-447 LHIMRQ
+447 EELHRMKQ
-453 NKNNKRLVILS
+453 NNNNKRLIILS

-491 DLQAMSRSLTHEDG
+491 DLQAMSRSLTFEDG
-505 KEFADIIRIGFSNFD
+505 KEFADIIRIGFSDFD

-539 NKKVGRFLS
+539 NKKVGMFLS
-548 TSSFANIVI
+548 TSSFVNVVVEE
-557 KDGEVQD
+557 DGNQQH
-564 YTILGN
+564 TTLGN
-570 KQKDIMEFIDNTTKF
+570 QQQDIMEFIDNTTKF
-585 TDDTSYMLTK
+585 TDNTSYILTK

-602 ADTEREKQKSTKTRM
+602 VDTEREKQKSTKTRM

-623 KLKKSIKPSKSGKL
+623 KLRKSIKPNKSGKL
-637 TQDDEGKLRQYINI
+637 IKEDERKLRQYINI

-658 ASMEGY
+658 AGMEGY

-672 SNSWDLETSK
+672 SGIWKLDTDKEL
-682 KIFKKN
+682 FKKN

-694 KGQIDA
+694 KGQVDA
-700 LFRQTEEWTI
+700 LFRNTQHWTI
-710 EQHKERLI
+710 EQHHQRLK

-723 VVLR
+723 IGF

>member
-1 MKTKI
+1 MNTNK
-6 NNQYSY
+6 QYSY

-17 VALSLTEKSGWLL
+17 ITLSFGKPGWLL

-37 EQSVEKRV
+37 EQSVEERV
-45 SQQATAARLSTP
+45 KQQKNASSLSTP
-57 TIINQF
+57 IIVNQF
-63 GIDNNDDVKLDDK
+63 SIDNNDDVKLDDK
-76 IRAEIFKTDFHQ
+76 IRAEMFKTDYHQ
-88 GYNYVDVGGGR
+88 GYNYLEVGGGR
-99 EWTYTFVQDIYNKL
+99 EWTYTYVQDIYDEL
-113 NMNPTQPDDILNNT
+113 NMNPTQPDDILNNEL
-127 VFLKKLGMRIQKSK
+127 FIEKLGKRIQESK
-141 SQAVSNLLGQST
+141 ALAVSNILGQSIHKT
-153 FKVYKPRAWQQQ
+153 LVLRPWQQQ
-165 VVNQMLDSN
+165 VVDQMLSSN
-174 QKHILLSLPPRFGKT
+174 QNYILLSLPPRFGKT
-189 LSVLEFA
+189 LSVLEYT
-196 KKLVENGI
+196 KKLVENGL

-215 KNLSSNTSFVV
+215 KNLSSNASFVV

-233 IQHYNILKDISLF
+233 NQYYNILKDISLF

-277 NTSISISKIKEITSK
+277 NTSISISKINEVISK

-315 VPMED
+315 IPMED
-320 INYVNMTYTDMLVM
+320 INYVHMTYTDMLVM
-334 GGEVVKR
+334 GGDVVKR

-372 LSQYLYTWTLD
+372 LSKYLHTWTLD

-406 KKHLKQF
+406 KKHLNQF
-413 GEVFYNN
+413 REVFYNN
-420 YSDECEVMIISGDF
+420 YSDECEVMIMSGDF
-434 TTNGKAQEQVQKK
+434 TTNGKAQQKVK
-447 LHIMRQ
+447 EELHRMKQ
-453 NKNNKRLVILS
+453 NNNNKRLIILS

-491 DLQAMSRSLTHEDG
+491 DLQAMSRSLTFENG
-505 KEFADIIRIGFSNFD
+505 KEYADIIRIGFSDFD

-528 ENETIDYSDES
+528 ENETIDYSDDS
-539 NKKVGRFLS
+539 NKKVGMFLS
-548 TSSFANIVI
+548 TSSFVSVVI
-557 KDGEVQD
+557 EENGNQQH
-564 YTILGN
+564 TTLGN
-570 KQKDIMEFIDNTTKF
+570 QQQDIMEFIDNTTKF
-585 TDDTSYMLTK
+585 TDNTSYILTK

-602 ADTEREKQKSTKTRM
+602 VDTEREKQKSTKTRM

-623 KLKKSIKPSKSGKL
+623 KLGKSIKPSKSGKL
-637 TQDDEGKLRQYINI
+637 IKEDERKLRQYINI

-658 ASMEGY
+658 AGMEGY

-672 SNSWDLETSK
+672 SDSWDLEISK
-682 KIFKKN
+682 KLFKKN

-694 KGQIDA
+694 KGQVDA
-700 LFRQTEEWTI
+700 LFRQTEKWTI

-723 VVLR
+723 IGF

>member
-1 MKTKI
+1 MKTNK
-6 NNQYSY
+6 QYSY

-17 VALSLTEKSGWLL
+17 ITLSFGKPGWLL

-37 EQSVEKRV
+37 EQSVEERV
-45 SQQATAARLSTP
+45 KQQKNASSLSTP
-57 TIINQF
+57 IIVNQF
-63 GIDNNDDVKLDDK
+63 SIDNNDDVKLDDK
-76 IRAEIFKTDFHQ
+76 IRAEMFKTDYHQ
-88 GYNYVDVGGGR
+88 GYNYLEVGGGR
-99 EWTYTFVQDIYNKL
+99 EWTYTFVQDIYDEL
-113 NMNPTQPDDILNNT
+113 NMNPTQPDDILNNEL
-127 VFLKKLGMRIQKSK
+127 FIEKLGNRIQDSK
-141 SQAVSNLLGQST
+141 ALAVGNILGQSIHKT
-153 FKVYKPRAWQQQ
+153 LVLRPWQQQ
-165 VVNQMLDSN
+165 VVDQMLSSN
-174 QKHILLSLPPRFGKT
+174 QNYILLSLPPRFGKT
-189 LSVLEFA
+189 LSVLEYT
-196 KKLVENGI
+196 KKLVENGL

-215 KNLSSNTSFVV
+215 KNLSSNASFVV

-233 IQHYNILKDISLF
+233 SQYYNILKDISLF

-251 IMEKLSNELPDDAL
+251 IIEKLSNELPDDAL

-277 NTSISISKIKEITSK
+277 NTSISISKINEVISK

-315 VPMED
+315 IPMED
-320 INYVNMTYTDMLVM
+320 INYIHMTYTDMLVM
-334 GGEVVKR
+334 GGDVVKR
-341 NVVNVQ
+341 NVINAQ

-372 LSQYLYTWTLD
+372 LSKYLHTWTLD

-420 YSDECEVMIISGDF
+420 YSDECEVMVITGDF
-434 TTNGKAQEQVQKK
+434 TTNGKAQQQVKEK
-447 LHIMRQ
+447 LHIMKQ
-453 NKNNKRLVILS
+453 NNNNKRLIILS

-491 DLQAMSRSLTHEDG
+491 DLQAMSRSLTFEDG
-505 KEFADIIRIGFSNFD
+505 KEFADIIRIGFSEFD

-539 NKKVGRFLS
+539 NKKVGMFLS
-548 TSSFANIVI
+548 TSSFVNVVI
-557 KDGEVQD
+557 EENGNQQ
-564 YTILGN
+564 YTTLGN
-570 KQKDIMEFIDNTTKF
+570 QQQDIMEFIDNTTRF
-585 TDDTSYMLTK
+585 TDNTSYILTK

-602 ADTEREKQKSTKTRM
+602 VDTEREKQKSTKTRV

-623 KLKKSIKPSKSGKL
+623 KLGKSIKPNKSGKL
-637 TQDDEGKLRQYINI
+637 IKEDERKLRQYINI
-651 IRCLPSI
+651 FRCLPSI
-658 ASMEGY
+658 AGMEGY

-672 SNSWDLETSK
+672 SDSWDLEISK
-682 KIFKKN
+682 ELFKKN
-688 YEIQEF
+688 YEVQEF
-694 KGQIDA
+694 KGQVDA
-700 LFRQTEEWTI
+700 LFRQTEKWTT

-723 VVLR
+723 IGF

>member
-1 MKTKI
+1 MRTNK
-6 NNQYSY
+6 QYSY

-17 VALSLTEKSGWLL
+17 ITLSFGKPGWLL

-37 EQSVEKRV
+37 EQSVEERV
-45 SQQATAARLSTP
+45 KQQKNASSLSTP
-57 TIINQF
+57 IIVNQF
-63 GIDNNDDVKLDDK
+63 SIDNNDDVKLDDK
-76 IRAEIFKTDFHQ
+76 IRAEMFKTDYHQ
-88 GYNYVDVGGGR
+88 GYNYLEVGGGR
-99 EWTYTFVQDIYNKL
+99 EWTYTFVQDIYDEL
-113 NMNPTQPDDILNNT
+113 NMNPTQPDDILNNEL
-127 VFLKKLGMRIQKSK
+127 FIEKLGNRIQDSK
-141 SQAVSNLLGQST
+141 ALAVTNLLGQSIHKT
-153 FKVYKPRAWQQQ
+153 LVLRPWQQQ
-165 VVNQMLDSN
+165 VVDQMLSSN
-174 QKHILLSLPPRFGKT
+174 QNYILLSLPPRFGKT
-189 LSVLEFA
+189 LSVLEYT
-196 KKLVENGI
+196 KKLVENGL

-215 KNLSSNTSFVV
+215 KNLSSNASFVV

-233 IQHYNILKDISLF
+233 SQYYNILKDISLF

-251 IMEKLSNELPDDAL
+251 IIEKLSNELPDDAL

-277 NTSISISKIKEITSK
+277 NTSISISKINEVISK

-315 VPMED
+315 IPMED
-320 INYVNMTYTDMLVM
+320 INYVHMTYTDMLVM
-334 GGEVVKR
+334 GGDVVKR

-347 YNISDFSEDV
+347 YNISDFSEDM

-372 LSQYLYTWTLD
+372 LSKYLHTWTLD

-406 KKHLKQF
+406 KKHLNQF
-413 GEVFYNN
+413 REVFYNN
-420 YSDECEVMIISGDF
+420 YSDECEVMIMSGDF
-434 TTNGKAQEQVQKK
+434 TTNGKAQQKVK
-447 LHIMRQ
+447 EELHRMKQ
-453 NKNNKRLVILS
+453 NNNNKRLIILS

-491 DLQAMSRSLTHEDG
+491 DLQAMSRSLTFEDG
-505 KEFADIIRIGFSNFD
+505 KEFADIIRIGFSDFD

-539 NKKVGRFLS
+539 NKKVGMFLS
-548 TSSFANIVI
+548 TSSFVNVVVEE
-557 KDGEVQD
+557 DGNQQH
-564 YTILGN
+564 TTLGN
-570 KQKDIMEFIDNTTKF
+570 QQQDIMEFIDNTTKF
-585 TDDTSYMLTK
+585 TDDTSYILTK

-602 ADTEREKQKSTKTRM
+602 VDTEREKQKLTKTRM

-623 KLKKSIKPSKSGKL
+623 KLRKSIKPNKSGKL
-637 TQDDEGKLRQYINI
+637 IKEDERKLRQYINI

-658 ASMEGY
+658 AGMEGY

-672 SNSWDLETSK
+672 SGIWKLDTDKEL
-682 KIFKKN
+682 FKKN

-694 KGQIDA
+694 KGQVDA
-700 LFRQTEEWTI
+700 LFRNTQHWTI
-710 EQHKERLI
+710 EQHHQRLK

-723 VVLR
+723 IGF

>member
-1 MKTKI
+1 
-6 NNQYSY
+6 

-17 VALSLTEKSGWLL
+17 ITLSFGKPGWLL

-37 EQSVEKRV
+37 EQSVEERV
-45 SQQATAARLSTP
+45 KQQKNASSLSTP
-57 TIINQF
+57 IIVNQF
-63 GIDNNDDVKLDDK
+63 SIDNNDDVKLDDK
-76 IRAEIFKTDFHQ
+76 IRAEMFKTDYHQ
-88 GYNYVDVGGGR
+88 GYNYLEVGGGR
-99 EWTYTFVQDIYNKL
+99 EWTYTFVQDIYDEL
-113 NMNPTQPDDILNNT
+113 NMNPTQPDDILNNEL
-127 VFLKKLGMRIQKSK
+127 FIEKLGNRIQDSK
-141 SQAVSNLLGQST
+141 ALAVGNILGQSIHKT
-153 FKVYKPRAWQQQ
+153 LVLRPWQQQ
-165 VVNQMLDSN
+165 VVDQMLSSN
-174 QKHILLSLPPRFGKT
+174 QNYILLSLPPRFGKT
-189 LSVLEFA
+189 LSVLEYT
-196 KKLVENGI
+196 KKLVENGL

-215 KNLSSNTSFVV
+215 KNLSSNASFVV

-233 IQHYNILKDISLF
+233 SQYYNILKDISLF

-251 IMEKLSNELPDDAL
+251 IIEKLSNELPDDAL

-277 NTSISISKIKEITSK
+277 NTSISISKINEVISK

-315 VPMED
+315 IPMED
-320 INYVNMTYTDMLVM
+320 INYIHMTYTDMLVM
-334 GGEVVKR
+334 GGDVVKR
-341 NVVNVQ
+341 NVINAQ

-372 LSQYLYTWTLD
+372 LSKYLHTWTLD

-420 YSDECEVMIISGDF
+420 YSDECEVMVITGDF
-434 TTNGKAQEQVQKK
+434 TTNGKAQQQVKEK
-447 LHIMRQ
+447 LHIMKQ
-453 NKNNKRLVILS
+453 NNNNKRLIILS

-491 DLQAMSRSLTHEDG
+491 DLQAMSRSLTFEDG
-505 KEFADIIRIGFSNFD
+505 KEFADIIRIGFSEFD

-539 NKKVGRFLS
+539 NKKVGMFLS
-548 TSSFANIVI
+548 TSSFVNVVI
-557 KDGEVQD
+557 EENGNQQH
-564 YTILGN
+564 TTLGN
-570 KQKDIMEFIDNTTKF
+570 QQQDIMEFIDNTTRF
-585 TDDTSYMLTK
+585 TDNTSYILTK

-602 ADTEREKQKSTKTRM
+602 VDTEREKQKSTKTRV

-623 KLKKSIKPSKSGKL
+623 KLGKSIKPNKSGKL
-637 TQDDEGKLRQYINI
+637 IKEDERKLRQYINI

-658 ASMEGY
+658 AGMEGY

-672 SNSWDLETSK
+672 SDSWDLEISK
-682 KIFKKN
+682 KLFKKN
-688 YEIQEF
+688 YEVQEF
-694 KGQIDA
+694 KGQVDA
-700 LFRQTEEWTI
+700 LFRQTEKWTT

-723 VVLR
+723 IGF

>member
-1 MKTKI
+1 
-6 NNQYSY
+6 

-17 VALSLTEKSGWLL
+17 ITLSFGKPGWLL

-37 EQSVEKRV
+37 EQSVEERV
-45 SQQATAARLSTP
+45 KQQKNASSLSTP
-57 TIINQF
+57 IIVNQF
-63 GIDNNDDVKLDDK
+63 SIDNNDDVKLDDK
-76 IRAEIFKTDFHQ
+76 IRAEMFKTDYHQ
-88 GYNYVDVGGGR
+88 GYNYLEVGGGR
-99 EWTYTFVQDIYNKL
+99 EWTYTFVQDIYDEL
-113 NMNPTQPDDILNNT
+113 NMNPTQPDDILNNEL
-127 VFLKKLGMRIQKSK
+127 FIEKLGNRIQDSK
-141 SQAVSNLLGQST
+141 ALAVGNILGQSIHKT
-153 FKVYKPRAWQQQ
+153 LVLRPWQQQ
-165 VVNQMLDSN
+165 VVDQMLSSN
-174 QKHILLSLPPRFGKT
+174 QNYILLSLPPRFGKT
-189 LSVLEFA
+189 LSVLEYT
-196 KKLVENGI
+196 KKLVENGL

-215 KNLSSNTSFVV
+215 KNLSSNASFVV

-233 IQHYNILKDISLF
+233 SQYYNILKDISLF

-251 IMEKLSNELPDDAL
+251 IIEKLSNELPDDAL

-277 NTSISISKIKEITSK
+277 NTSISISKINEVISK

-315 VPMED
+315 IPMED
-320 INYVNMTYTDMLVM
+320 INYIHMTYTDMLVM
-334 GGEVVKR
+334 GGDVVKR
-341 NVVNVQ
+341 NVINVQ

-372 LSQYLYTWTLD
+372 LSKYLHTWTLD

-420 YSDECEVMIISGDF
+420 YSDECEVMVITGDF
-434 TTNGKAQEQVQKK
+434 TTNGKAQQQVKEK
-447 LHIMRQ
+447 LHIMKQ
-453 NKNNKRLVILS
+453 NNNNKRLIILS

-491 DLQAMSRSLTHEDG
+491 DLQAMSRSLTFEDG
-505 KEFADIIRIGFSNFD
+505 KEFADIIRIGFSEFD

-539 NKKVGRFLS
+539 NKKVGMFLS
-548 TSSFANIVI
+548 TSSFVNVVI
-557 KDGEVQD
+557 EENGNQQH
-564 YTILGN
+564 TTLGN
-570 KQKDIMEFIDNTTKF
+570 QQQDIMEFIDNTTRF
-585 TDDTSYMLTK
+585 TDNTSYILTK

-602 ADTEREKQKSTKTRM
+602 VDTEREKQKSTKTRV

-623 KLKKSIKPSKSGKL
+623 KLGKSIKPNKSGKL
-637 TQDDEGKLRQYINI
+637 IKEDERKLRQYINI

-658 ASMEGY
+658 AGMEGY

-672 SNSWDLETSK
+672 SDSWDLEISK
-682 KIFKKN
+682 KLFKKN
-688 YEIQEF
+688 YEVQEF
-694 KGQIDA
+694 KGQVDA
-700 LFRQTEEWTI
+700 LFRQTEKWTT

-723 VVLR
+723 IGF

>member
-1 MKTKI
+1 MNTNK
-6 NNQYSY
+6 QYSY

-17 VALSLTEKSGWLL
+17 ITLSFGKPGWLL

-37 EQSVEKRV
+37 EQSVEERV
-45 SQQATAARLSTP
+45 KQQKNASSLSTP
-57 TIINQF
+57 IIVNQF
-63 GIDNNDDVKLDDK
+63 SIDNNDDVKLDDK
-76 IRAEIFKTDFHQ
+76 IRAEMFKTDYHQ
-88 GYNYVDVGGGR
+88 GYNYLEVGGGR
-99 EWTYTFVQDIYNKL
+99 EWTYTYVQDIYDEL
-113 NMNPTQPDDILNNT
+113 NMNPTQPDDILNNEL
-127 VFLKKLGMRIQKSK
+127 FIEKLGKRIQDSK
-141 SQAVSNLLGQST
+141 ALAVSNILGQSIHKT
-153 FKVYKPRAWQQQ
+153 LVLRPWQQQ
-165 VVNQMLDSN
+165 VVDQMLSSN
-174 QKHILLSLPPRFGKT
+174 QNYILLSLPPRFGKT
-189 LSVLEFA
+189 LSVLEYA
-196 KKLVENGI
+196 KKLVENGL

-215 KNLSSNTSFVV
+215 KNLSSNASFVV

-233 IQHYNILKDISLF
+233 NQYYNILKDISLF

-251 IMEKLSNELPDDAL
+251 IMEKLSNELPDDAF

-277 NTSISISKIKEITSK
+277 NTSISISKINEVISK

-315 VPMED
+315 IPMED
-320 INYVNMTYTDMLVM
+320 INYVDMTYTDMLVM
-334 GGEVVKR
+334 GGDVVKR

-372 LSQYLYTWTLD
+372 LSKYLHTWTLD
-383 SGQEMRYNLQP
+383 SGQEMRYNLQT

-434 TTNGKAQEQVQKK
+434 TTNGKAQQQVKEK
-447 LHIMRQ
+447 LHIMKQ
-453 NKNNKRLVILS
+453 NNNNKRLIILS

-491 DLQAMSRSLTHEDG
+491 DLQAMSRSLTYESG
-505 KEFADIIRIGFSNFD
+505 KEYADIIRIGFSDFD

-528 ENETIDYSDES
+528 ENETIDYSDNS
-539 NKKVGRFLS
+539 NKKVGMFLS
-548 TSSFANIVI
+548 TSSFVNVVI
-557 KDGEVQD
+557 EENGNQQH
-564 YTILGN
+564 TTLGN
-570 KQKDIMEFIDNTTKF
+570 QQRDIMEFIDNTTKF

-602 ADTEREKQKSTKTRM
+602 VDTEREKQKSTKTRM

-623 KLKKSIKPSKSGKL
+623 KLGKSIKPNKSGKL
-637 TQDDEGKLRQYINI
+637 IKEDERKLRQYINI

-658 ASMEGY
+658 AGMEGY

-672 SNSWDLETSK
+672 SDSWDLEISK
-682 KIFKKN
+682 KLFKKN
-688 YEIQEF
+688 YEVQEF
-694 KGQIDA
+694 KGQVDA
-700 LFRQTEEWTI
+700 LFRNTQHWTI

-723 VVLR
+723 IGF

>member
-1 MKTKI
+1 MNTNK
-6 NNQYSY
+6 QYSY

-17 VALSLTEKSGWLL
+17 ITLSFGKPGWLL

-37 EQSVEKRV
+37 EQSVEERV
-45 SQQATAARLSTP
+45 KQQKNASSLSTP
-57 TIINQF
+57 IIVNQF
-63 GIDNNDDVKLDDK
+63 SIDNNDDVKLDDK
-76 IRAEIFKTDFHQ
+76 IRAEMFKTDYHQ
-88 GYNYVDVGGGR
+88 GYNYLEVGGGR
-99 EWTYTFVQDIYNKL
+99 EWTYTYVQDIYDEL
-113 NMNPTQPDDILNNT
+113 NMNPTQPDDILNNEL
-127 VFLKKLGMRIQKSK
+127 FIEKLGKRIQESK
-141 SQAVSNLLGQST
+141 ALAVSNILGQSIHKT
-153 FKVYKPRAWQQQ
+153 LVLRPWQQQ
-165 VVNQMLDSN
+165 VVDQMLSSN
-174 QKHILLSLPPRFGKT
+174 QNYILLSLPPRFGKT
-189 LSVLEFA
+189 LSVLEYT
-196 KKLVENGI
+196 KKLVENGL

-215 KNLSSNTSFVV
+215 KNLSSNASFVV

-233 IQHYNILKDISLF
+233 SQYYNILKDISLF

-277 NTSISISKIKEITSK
+277 NTSISISKINEVISK

-315 VPMED
+315 IPMED

-334 GGEVVKR
+334 GGDVVKR

-372 LSQYLYTWTLD
+372 LSKYLHTWTLD

-434 TTNGKAQEQVQKK
+434 TTNGKAQQQVKEK
-447 LHIMRQ
+447 LHIMKQ
-453 NKNNKRLVILS
+453 NNNNKRLIILS

-491 DLQAMSRSLTHEDG
+491 DLQAMSRSLTFENG
-505 KEFADIIRIGFSNFD
+505 KEYADIIRIGFSDFD

-528 ENETIDYSDES
+528 ENETIDYSD
-539 NKKVGRFLS
+539 
-548 TSSFANIVI
+548 
-557 KDGEVQD
+557 D
-564 YTILGN
+564 
-570 KQKDIMEFIDNTTKF
+570 
-585 TDDTSYMLTK
+585 
-595 LFDIGIE
+595 
-602 ADTEREKQKSTKTRM
+602 STKK
-617 VSTSVK
+617 SVCFYQRVVLLMWL
-623 KLKKSIKPSKSGKL
+623 LKKTETNNTQHLEINNKILWSSL
-637 TQDDEGKLRQYINI
+637 TTLQNL
-651 IRCLPSI
+651 
-658 ASMEGY
+658 
-664 TNVEDYLN
+664 
-672 SNSWDLETSK
+672 
-682 KIFKKN
+682 
-688 YEIQEF
+688 
-694 KGQIDA
+694 QI
-700 LFRQTEEWTI
+700 T
-710 EQHKERLI
+710 HLI
-718 DYMKY
+718 Y
-723 VVLR
+723 